1 MVVDRKHWGLIQQQP
16 LPQLQVKKGSLNYL
30 MVIKRRRIAI
40 TWSTT
45 IHMVSTI
52 FILYPILLCCYQT
65 CAARDTIRQN
75 DPISDGDGETLLSA
89 GKTFELGFFTPN
101 GSSNGNLVLNS
112 NGRGRPF
119 WSTPL
124 QKSSSTEKVAQLIDS
139 GNLVLKNDQLQT
151 SLWQS
156 FGNATDTFLPG
167 MKMDGNLVLTS
178 WKSSSDPGSGNFTFR
193 KDQEVGDEIF
203 RPDRVSTV
211 PCLPGFQ
218 PNFPAKWNGG
228 DFSGGCRRISPL
240 CSKNDTFLRLEMM
253 RVKKSDT
260 QFNTTNEKE
269 CENYCNRDCNNCQ
282 AYAYVEA
289 ETRADTAICMIWEE
303 NLNDIQEAYL
313 DGGHDLYV
321 RVAVSDIEPM
331 GRNCKICGTNIIPY
345 PLSTGTDCGDPKY
358 LSFYCENSTGQVIF
372 MRPNNTYYQVTSI
385 RPEAKEFSIQL
396 GEDNCIASSDAM
408 KKLLS
413 STRTHHFGEKWVHGE
428 KSTSSLYPFSDA
440 EWLRE
445 IQIEWRPPLEPI
457 CNSTEDC
464 KYWPHSNC
472 NTTRDGQKR
481 CHCKINY
488 QWDPTNVSCFPVE
501 AGPSQRKQ
509 QPYVIFI
516 GSVVAVIVISCF
528 TVFIYYLRRRRVSE
542 MQGNY
547 IQGNPVLHL
556 YHSERRVKDL
566 IGWGQ
571 FTEDDREGIDVP
583 FFDLGS
589 ILAATNNLSDANK
602 LGQGG
607 FGPVYKGSFP
617 GGQDIAV
624 KRLSS
629 VSGQGLE
636 EFKNEVVLIA
646 KLQHRNLVRLLGYC
660 VEEDEKILL
669 YEYMP
674 NKSLDSFIFDRT
686 LRFLLNW
693 EKRFDII
700 LGIARGLLYLHQDSR
715 LRIIHRDLKTSNI
728 LLDEEMNPKI
738 SDFGLARIF
747 GGKQTE
753 ASTNRV
759 VGTYGYMSPEYALDG
774 FFSIKS
780 DVFSFG
786 VVVLEIISGKRNTG
800 FYQSQQALSLLGYA
814 WRLWQDNKALDLMD
828 QSLHETC
835 DVAEFL
841 RCVNVGLLCVQEDPS
856 DRPVMSNVVFLLG
869 SETAT
874 LPTPKQ
880 PAFTVRRGVFSTA
893 SSSSKPETCT
903 NELTVSV
910 DDTITPEDWL
920 SNDGGT
926 LVSAGKTFELGFFNP
941 DGSSKIGRFVGIWDY
956 RSKPRRVVW
965 LKVLA
970 EINGAVHWST
980 DIETSSSKDRM
991 VKLMDS
997 GNLVLSDNRSG
1008 EILWESFRNPTD
1020 TFLPGMK
1027 MDESLILTSWLSPVD
1042 PAPGNYTFKLDQEK
1056 ENQYIISQ
1064 NLYVHWRSE
1073 DWDGTFDGMPEAIRS
1088 FLSNISRNGT
1098 YTRHSSIPNSS
1109 VEKQLVMIWWA
1120 PQDRCSVSNACGK
1133 FGSCSTKNALMCK
1146 CLPGF
1151 KPVSPD
1157 SWKTG
1162 EFSSGCTRKSPKC
1175 KKNSSEDMFLSL
1187 KIMKAKKPYSSILAD
1202 TNDGQYCRKAC
1213 LSDCQCQAYA
1223 QTKITQ
1229 RGSNPECLIWT
1240 DELSGLQEE
1249 YASDADN
1256 LFVRVS
1262 ISDIES
1268 TVRNCQTCG
1277 SNMIPYPLSTGSK
1290 CGDPMYFNFECN
1302 ITTGQVQFKVPGGTY
1317 RVTSINPE
1325 TLTFVIQLKES
1336 DCSSRSLID
1345 KIPPLNPP
1353 FHMTNVC
1360 TVPVCTSS
1368 ADCKDWPNSNCRTQ
1382 NGTTKCFCN
1391 EKFKWNGSSLDC
1403 TQDLG
1408 NKMSSSSSPVVV
1420 VGITIVVVLVALLST
1435 IGYIAYLRK
1444 RNITK
1449 RKGNRANP
1457 VLHLY
1462 DSESRVKHLIDLK
1475 QFKDEDKKGIDV
1487 PFFDLKDILAA
1498 TDNFSDSHKLGQGGF
1513 GPVYK
1518 GKFPDGKE
1526 VAVKRLSSA
1535 SRQGLVEFKNEVVL
1549 IAKLQHRNLVRLLG
1563 YCIEGEEKI
1572 LLYEY
1577 MPNKS
1582 LDSFIFDRMLCVLLN
1597 WESRFDIILGI
1608 ARGLIYLHQ
1617 DSRLKI
1623 IHRDLKTSNI
1633 LLDGDMNPKISDFG
1647 LARIFES
1654 KQTEANT
1661 NRVVGTFGYM
1671 SPEYALDGFF
1681 SVKSDVFSFGVV
1693 VLEIISGKR
1702 NTGFYQSDQAMS
1714 LLGYAWRLWKEDKVY
1729 DLMDQTLSETCN
1741 INEFLRCVNVGLLC
1755 VQEDPSDRPTMPNA
1769 FLMLSSEIATL
1780 PVPQQ
1785 PAFVVRRG
1793 PPSLAPSSSTNPKT
1807 SSNNEITDSLEE
1819 ELDFLGHN
1827 HSPQGEVDPKLSYS
1841 LEAGDEI
1848 FRRDTQHLQFR
1859 NETASWY
1866 SLFHKPKDRCSGNN
1880 PRGVLPA
1887 EIKNFSHEQT
1897 SGVQP
1902 RLTIFGDKRLH
1913 GKEGQSTSSLYPFS
1927 DAGCGV
1933 MSPEYALY
1941 GFFSVKSNVFS
1952 FGGTVVLEIM
1962 CGKRNTG
1969 FYQHGDCGK
1978 KNKALDL
1985 MDQSL
1990 HETCDVSCL
1999 AVKLQL
2005 FQFLNNQ
2012 LLL

>member
-1 MVVDRKHWGLIQQQP
+1 MRHAIFFFLCSILCCSARDTITPDNLLIDDGRGTLVSANQTFELGFFIPKGGFNNGKYIGIWYYGLKERTVVWVANRDNPLPEDSVGALAIADDGNLKLVNESGAAYWFTNLGSSSSMGRVAKVMDSGNFVLRDNRSGKILWESFKNPTDTFLPGMIMEGNLTLTSWVSPVDPAPGSYTFKQDDDKDQYIIFEDSIVKYWRSEESEGMSSAAAELLSNFGKTRKPTGSQFMIKVRKYDIEFSGKDESECRRECLKTCRCQAYAGVGTIRRGRASTPPKCWIWSEDLGSLQEYNTDGYNLSLRVAKSDIESTVRNCETCGTNLIPYPLSTGPNCGDPMYFSFRCDKATDQVWFALPNGSYRVTSITPERSKFLIQVNDIDNCEARNSQDTKI
-16 LPQLQVKKGSLNYL
+16 LQLNPPFRIASWCNADTGNSSSSMPMKGQYEIEISWDPPPEPVCNSATDCKDWPNSSCRTQNRTRRCFCNQNFKWNSSSLNCTQDGGNLAEAPTPANQKSSSSSSALVVVVGIVTAVVVVALLCIIGCIAYFRKRTISKGQENRTNPGLHLYHSESRVKDLIDSEQFKEDDKKGIDIPFFDLEDILAATDHFSDANKLGQGGFGPVYKGKFPEGREIAVKRLSRASGQGLQEFKNEVVLIAKLQHRNLVRLLGYCIEGDEKILLYEYMPNKSLDSFIFDQTLCLLLNWEKRFDIILGIARGLLYLHQDSRLKIIHRDLKTSNILLDDEMNPKISDFGLARIFESKQVEASTNRVVGTYGYMSPEYALDGFFSEKSDVFSFGVVVLEIISGKRNTRSYQSDLNLSLLAHAWKLWKEDRVLELMDQTLSQTCNTNEFLRCVNVGLLCVQEDPSDRPTMAVAVVMLSSDTATLPVPKQPAFVVRRDLSSSASSSSKPEASLNSEIL
-30 MVIKRRRIAI
+30 A
-40 TWSTT
+40 T
-45 IHMVSTI
+45 IEE
-52 FILYPILLCCYQT
+52 
-65 CAARDTIRQN
+65 ARDTIRQN

-101 GSSNGNLVLNS
+101 GSSSHQRYVGIWYYRLEPKTVVWVANRNDPLPDSTGVLSIQDGNLVLNS

-193 KDQEVGDEIF
+193 KDQVAQNLYIIQNG
-203 RPDRVSTV
+203 
-211 PCLPGFQ
+211 
-218 PNFPAKWNGG
+218 PNTYWKSGISD
-228 DFSGGCRRISPL
+228 DFITSGWDHKI
-240 CSKNDTFLRLEMM
+240 
-253 RVKKSDT
+253 
-260 QFNTTNEKE
+260 
-269 CENYCNRDCNNCQ
+269 DCNNCQ

-408 KKLLS
+408 KKLLEFNQDS
-413 STRTHHFGEKWVHGE
+413 PFLVKSGCTAE

-464 KYWPHSNC
+464 KYWAHSNC
-472 NTTRDGQKR
+472 NTTGDGQKR

-542 MQGNY
+542 MQEHRGS

-814 WRLWQDNKALDLMD
+814 WRLWQENKALDLMD

-910 DDTITPEDWL
+910 D
-920 SNDGGT
+920 
-926 LVSAGKTFELGFFNP
+926 
-941 DGSSKIGRFVGIWDY
+941 GR
-956 RSKPRRVVW
+956 
-965 LKVLA
+965 
-970 EINGAVHWST
+970 
-980 DIETSSSKDRM
+980 
-991 VKLMDS
+991 
-997 GNLVLSDNRSG
+997 
-1008 EILWESFRNPTD
+1008 
-1020 TFLPGMK
+1020 
-1027 MDESLILTSWLSPVD
+1027 
-1042 PAPGNYTFKLDQEK
+1042 
-1056 ENQYIISQ
+1056 
-1064 NLYVHWRSE
+1064 
-1073 DWDGTFDGMPEAIRS
+1073 
-1088 FLSNISRNGT
+1088 
-1098 YTRHSSIPNSS
+1098 
-1109 VEKQLVMIWWA
+1109 
-1120 PQDRCSVSNACGK
+1120 
-1133 FGSCSTKNALMCK
+1133 
-1146 CLPGF
+1146 
-1151 KPVSPD
+1151 
-1157 SWKTG
+1157 
-1162 EFSSGCTRKSPKC
+1162 
-1175 KKNSSEDMFLSL
+1175 
-1187 KIMKAKKPYSSILAD
+1187 
-1202 TNDGQYCRKAC
+1202 
-1213 LSDCQCQAYA
+1213 
-1223 QTKITQ
+1223 
-1229 RGSNPECLIWT
+1229 
-1240 DELSGLQEE
+1240 
-1249 YASDADN
+1249 
-1256 LFVRVS
+1256 
-1262 ISDIES
+1262 
-1268 TVRNCQTCG
+1268 
-1277 SNMIPYPLSTGSK
+1277 
-1290 CGDPMYFNFECN
+1290 
-1302 ITTGQVQFKVPGGTY
+1302 
-1317 RVTSINPE
+1317 
-1325 TLTFVIQLKES
+1325 
-1336 DCSSRSLID
+1336 
-1345 KIPPLNPP
+1345 
-1353 FHMTNVC
+1353 
-1360 TVPVCTSS
+1360 
-1368 ADCKDWPNSNCRTQ
+1368 
-1382 NGTTKCFCN
+1382 
-1391 EKFKWNGSSLDC
+1391 
-1403 TQDLG
+1403 
-1408 NKMSSSSSPVVV
+1408 
-1420 VGITIVVVLVALLST
+1420 
-1435 IGYIAYLRK
+1435 
-1444 RNITK
+1444 
-1449 RKGNRANP
+1449 
-1457 VLHLY
+1457 
-1462 DSESRVKHLIDLK
+1462 
-1475 QFKDEDKKGIDV
+1475 
-1487 PFFDLKDILAA
+1487 
-1498 TDNFSDSHKLGQGGF
+1498 
-1513 GPVYK
+1513 
-1518 GKFPDGKE
+1518 
-1526 VAVKRLSSA
+1526 
-1535 SRQGLVEFKNEVVL
+1535 
-1549 IAKLQHRNLVRLLG
+1549 
-1563 YCIEGEEKI
+1563 
-1572 LLYEY
+1572 
-1577 MPNKS
+1577 
-1582 LDSFIFDRMLCVLLN
+1582 
-1597 WESRFDIILGI
+1597 
-1608 ARGLIYLHQ
+1608 
-1617 DSRLKI
+1617 
-1623 IHRDLKTSNI
+1623 
-1633 LLDGDMNPKISDFG
+1633 
-1647 LARIFES
+1647 
-1654 KQTEANT
+1654 
-1661 NRVVGTFGYM
+1661 
-1671 SPEYALDGFF
+1671 
-1681 SVKSDVFSFGVV
+1681 
-1693 VLEIISGKR
+1693 
-1702 NTGFYQSDQAMS
+1702 
-1714 LLGYAWRLWKEDKVY
+1714 
-1729 DLMDQTLSETCN
+1729 
-1741 INEFLRCVNVGLLC
+1741 
-1755 VQEDPSDRPTMPNA
+1755 
-1769 FLMLSSEIATL
+1769 
-1780 PVPQQ
+1780 
-1785 PAFVVRRG
+1785 
-1793 PPSLAPSSSTNPKT
+1793 
-1807 SSNNEITDSLEE
+1807 
-1819 ELDFLGHN
+1819 
-1827 HSPQGEVDPKLSYS
+1827 
-1841 LEAGDEI
+1841 
-1848 FRRDTQHLQFR
+1848 
-1859 NETASWY
+1859 
-1866 SLFHKPKDRCSGNN
+1866 
-1880 PRGVLPA
+1880 
-1887 EIKNFSHEQT
+1887 
-1897 SGVQP
+1897 
-1902 RLTIFGDKRLH
+1902 
-1913 GKEGQSTSSLYPFS
+1913 
-1927 DAGCGV
+1927 
-1933 MSPEYALY
+1933 
-1941 GFFSVKSNVFS
+1941 
-1952 FGGTVVLEIM
+1952 
-1962 CGKRNTG
+1962 
-1969 FYQHGDCGK
+1969 
-1978 KNKALDL
+1978 
-1985 MDQSL
+1985 
-1990 HETCDVSCL
+1990 
-1999 AVKLQL
+1999 
-2005 FQFLNNQ
+2005 
-2012 LLL
+2012 

>member
-1 MVVDRKHWGLIQQQP
+1 MIRRKFMVPVSATHIL
-16 LPQLQVKKGSLNYL
+16 
-30 MVIKRRRIAI
+30 
-40 TWSTT
+40 
-45 IHMVSTI
+45 STI
-52 FILYPILLCCYQT
+52 F
-65 CAARDTIRQN
+65 
-75 DPISDGDGETLLSA
+75 
-89 GKTFELGFFTPN
+89 FF
-101 GSSNGNLVLNS
+101 
-112 NGRGRPF
+112 
-119 WSTPL
+119 
-124 QKSSSTEKVAQLIDS
+124 
-139 GNLVLKNDQLQT
+139 
-151 SLWQS
+151 
-156 FGNATDTFLPG
+156 
-167 MKMDGNLVLTS
+167 
-178 WKSSSDPGSGNFTFR
+178 
-193 KDQEVGDEIF
+193 
-203 RPDRVSTV
+203 
-211 PCLPGFQ
+211 
-218 PNFPAKWNGG
+218 
-228 DFSGGCRRISPL
+228 L
-240 CSKNDTFLRLEMM
+240 CS
-253 RVKKSDT
+253 
-260 QFNTTNEKE
+260 
-269 CENYCNRDCNNCQ
+269 
-282 AYAYVEA
+282 
-289 ETRADTAICMIWEE
+289 
-303 NLNDIQEAYL
+303 
-313 DGGHDLYV
+313 
-321 RVAVSDIEPM
+321 
-331 GRNCKICGTNIIPY
+331 
-345 PLSTGTDCGDPKY
+345 
-358 LSFYCENSTGQVIF
+358 
-372 MRPNNTYYQVTSI
+372 
-385 RPEAKEFSIQL
+385 
-396 GEDNCIASSDAM
+396 
-408 KKLLS
+408 
-413 STRTHHFGEKWVHGE
+413 
-428 KSTSSLYPFSDA
+428 
-440 EWLRE
+440 
-445 IQIEWRPPLEPI
+445 
-457 CNSTEDC
+457 
-464 KYWPHSNC
+464 
-472 NTTRDGQKR
+472 
-481 CHCKINY
+481 
-488 QWDPTNVSCFPVE
+488 
-501 AGPSQRKQ
+501 
-509 QPYVIFI
+509 
-516 GSVVAVIVISCF
+516 
-528 TVFIYYLRRRRVSE
+528 
-542 MQGNY
+542 
-547 IQGNPVLHL
+547 VLHC
-556 YHSERRVKDL
+556 S
-566 IGWGQ
+566 
-571 FTEDDREGIDVP
+571 
-583 FFDLGS
+583 
-589 ILAATNNLSDANK
+589 
-602 LGQGG
+602 
-607 FGPVYKGSFP
+607 
-617 GGQDIAV
+617 
-624 KRLSS
+624 
-629 VSGQGLE
+629 
-636 EFKNEVVLIA
+636 
-646 KLQHRNLVRLLGYC
+646 
-660 VEEDEKILL
+660 
-669 YEYMP
+669 
-674 NKSLDSFIFDRT
+674 
-686 LRFLLNW
+686 
-693 EKRFDII
+693 
-700 LGIARGLLYLHQDSR
+700 AR
-715 LRIIHRDLKTSNI
+715 
-728 LLDEEMNPKI
+728 
-738 SDFGLARIF
+738 
-747 GGKQTE
+747 
-753 ASTNRV
+753 
-759 VGTYGYMSPEYALDG
+759 
-774 FFSIKS
+774 
-780 DVFSFG
+780 
-786 VVVLEIISGKRNTG
+786 
-800 FYQSQQALSLLGYA
+800 
-814 WRLWQDNKALDLMD
+814 
-828 QSLHETC
+828 
-835 DVAEFL
+835 
-841 RCVNVGLLCVQEDPS
+841 
-856 DRPVMSNVVFLLG
+856 
-869 SETAT
+869 
-874 LPTPKQ
+874 
-880 PAFTVRRGVFSTA
+880 
-893 SSSSKPETCT
+893 
-903 NELTVSV
+903 
-910 DDTITPEDWL
+910 DTITPEDWL

-965 LKVLA
+965 VANRKKPLPLSDTPSGVFSIKEDGKLKVLA

-1020 TFLPGMK
+1020 TFLPSMK

-1064 NLYVHWRSE
+1064 NLYVQRWRSE
-1073 DWDGTFDGMPEAIRS
+1073 DWDRTFDGMPEAIRS
-1088 FLSNISRNGT
+1088 FLSNISRNDA
-1098 YTRHSSIPNSS
+1098 YTRHRSIPNSS
-1109 VEKQLVMIWWA
+1109 VEKQLVMSSSGEIQYYANWNTSSPVWWA

-1187 KIMKAKKPYSSILAD
+1187 KIMKGKNPYSSILAD

-1302 ITTGQVQFKVPGGTY
+1302 ITTGQVQLKVSGGTY

-1360 TVPVCTSS
+1360 TVVKIDNFGSEKSLENSIEIEISWDPPLEPVCTSS

-1403 TQDLG
+1403 TQ
-1408 NKMSSSSSPVVV
+1408 
-1420 VGITIVVVLVALLST
+1420 
-1435 IGYIAYLRK
+1435 
-1444 RNITK
+1444 
-1449 RKGNRANP
+1449 GNRANP

-1475 QFKDEDKKGIDV
+1475 QFKDEDKEGIDV

-1526 VAVKRLSSA
+1526 VVVKRLSSA

-1681 SVKSDVFSFGVV
+1681 SVKSDAFSFGVV

-1819 ELDFLGHN
+1819 G
-1827 HSPQGEVDPKLSYS
+1827 
-1841 LEAGDEI
+1841 
-1848 FRRDTQHLQFR
+1848 R
-1859 NETASWY
+1859 
-1866 SLFHKPKDRCSGNN
+1866 
-1880 PRGVLPA
+1880 
-1887 EIKNFSHEQT
+1887 
-1897 SGVQP
+1897 
-1902 RLTIFGDKRLH
+1902 
-1913 GKEGQSTSSLYPFS
+1913 
-1927 DAGCGV
+1927 
-1933 MSPEYALY
+1933 
-1941 GFFSVKSNVFS
+1941 
-1952 FGGTVVLEIM
+1952 
-1962 CGKRNTG
+1962 
-1969 FYQHGDCGK
+1969 
-1978 KNKALDL
+1978 
-1985 MDQSL
+1985 
-1990 HETCDVSCL
+1990 
-1999 AVKLQL
+1999 
-2005 FQFLNNQ
+2005 
-2012 LLL
+2012 